1 MEHPRAWLVDV
12 YDTVLSV
19 DFGAVVREGARRV
32 GVDPLRFMAASRAED
47 GGAMV
52 SPTGMADAVPRIL
65 RRCGVDPADG
75 LAESLLAAYPALM
88 REHCTMHKDAVD
100 FLHRL
105 RAAGTPTA
113 FVSNCAED
121 TRPLLADL
129 GLDRLVDV
137 LVLSCELRA
146 AKPAPAIYAHALA
159 ALAALDVPA
168 ERAVM
173 LDDQARYCQG
183 AVEAGLS
190 AVRIVRPAAG
200 HDGSPDPAH
209 PLLVGHP
216 AHIPVVATCASLEP

>member
-19 DFGAVVREGARRV
+19 DFGAVVREGARQV
-32 GVDPLRFMAASRAED
+32 GVDPLRFMAASRVED

-65 RRCGVDPADG
+65 RRCGVDPAAG
-75 LAESLLAAYPALM
+75 LAETLLAAYPALM
-88 REHCTMHKDAVD
+88 REHCTVHEDAVD

-105 RAAGTPTA
+105 RAAGSPTA

-146 AKPAPAIYAHALA
+146 AKPAPAIYSHALA
-159 ALAALDVPA
+159 ALNVPA
-168 ERAVM
+168 ARAVM
-173 LDDQARYCQG
+173 LDDRTTYCQG
-183 AVEAGLS
+183 ALDAGLS
-190 AVRIVRPAAG
+190 AVRIVRPAAAS
-200 HDGSPDPAH
+200 GSAPDPTH
-209 PLLVGHP
+209 PLLEGHP
-216 AHIPVVATCASLEP
+216 AHIPVVTTCAALEP

>member
-1 MEHPRAWLVDV
+1 MQHPRAWLVDV

-19 DFGAVVREGARRV
+19 DFAAVVREGARRV
-32 GVDPLRFMAASRAED
+32 GVDALRFMAATRVED
-47 GGAMV
+47 DGAMV

-88 REHCTMHKDAVD
+88 REHCTVHEDAVD

-105 RAAGTPTA
+105 RAAGSPTA

-129 GLDRLVDV
+129 GLVRLVDV
-137 LVLSCELRA
+137 LVLSCEVRA

-159 ALAALDVPA
+159 LLDVPA

-173 LDDQARYCQG
+173 LDDRVSYCQG
-183 AVEAGLS
+183 ALDAGLS

-200 HDGSPDPAH
+200 PGGAPDPAH
-209 PLLVGHP
+209 PQMAGHP
-216 AHIPVVATCASLEP
+216 AHLPVVTTFAALQP